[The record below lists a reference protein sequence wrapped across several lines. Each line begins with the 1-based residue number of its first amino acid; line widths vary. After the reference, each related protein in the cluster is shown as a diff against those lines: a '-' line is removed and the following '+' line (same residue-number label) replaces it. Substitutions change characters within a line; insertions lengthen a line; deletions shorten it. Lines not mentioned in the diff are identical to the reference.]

1 MRREQMKNYKSITF
15 MLAFVLLFIVAVATA
30 ADAPKLKF
38 KFTKNNVPGAKQ
50 TEPLGINNA
59 GVTVGTYQDTS
70 GVWHGYIL
78 KGKKVTTLDDPNGSN
93 AIATNLPYN
102 GMTPV
107 IGVYTNNSTHM
118 SMAFRYQNGKFTDIP
133 GPKGAIASEAVGI
146 NDKEDIVG
154 YYEDSSHVWHGFL
167 LKGKK
172 YTTLDVPGAATSYA
186 DGVNNQG
193 HIVLFW
199 FDSSG
204 CHSSLYKDKKYISI
218 DVPGTKNPHANGIN
232 NEDDVAFWYGS
243 NFACGYSALC
253 TKCDSAGRMYY
264 KFNYPKA
271 RTSYAEG
278 INDKHTISGS
288 YAAENCAGPYWGYKA
303 TY

>member
-1 MRREQMKNYKSITF
+1 MKKYRSITSV
-15 MLAFVLLFIVAVATA
+15 LAFVLAFTVAVAIA
-30 ADAPKLKF
+30 ANAPELKF
-38 KFTKNNVPGAKQ
+38 KFTKNNVPGAQQ
-50 TEPLGINNA
+50 TFAYGINNA
-59 GVTVGTYQDTS
+59 GVTVGQYQDTS

-78 KGKKVTTLDDPNGSN
+78 RGKKLKTLDDPNGSN
-93 AIATNLPYN
+93 TIATNLPYN
-102 GMTPV
+102 GVIPV
-107 IGVYTNNSTHM
+107 IGVYTNNSTHR
-118 SMAFRYQNGKFTDIP
+118 SMAFLYKKQTFTDIP
-133 GPKGAIASEAVGI
+133 GPTGAIASEAVGI

-154 YYEDSSHVWHGFL
+154 YYEDSSGVWHGFL
-167 LKGKK
+167 LQGSN
-172 YTTLDVPGAATSYA
+172 YTTLDVPGAARSYA
-186 DGVNNQG
+186 DGINNKG

-204 CHSSLYKDKKYISI
+204 SCHSSLYKHKTYIPI

-253 TKCDSAGRMYY
+253 KKCDATGRMYY

-288 YAAENCAGPYWGYKA
+288 YAVDNCAGPYLGYKA